1 MFKFM
6 CIFVCLFIS
15 VGANAE
21 KTKREYVEELLHA
34 TKEVHMLDEV
44 LYNINSSGSFRGAAI
59 KN

>member
-1 MFKFM
+1 M